1 MKNKTIAILE
11 SRSALQLA
19 DLVRKY
25 EGIPLSA
32 PALAE
37 TPDVDHDH
45 ISELIHNWDHDAPD
59 IFIFQTGV
67 GVKVLLHT
75 TDDLNLTGK
84 LQEILRGSL
93 VVVRGPK
100 PSAALRAYKVRI
112 DLLAESP
119 YTTNEIIELLD
130 KLDLRDKTVV
140 VQRYGNTNQE
150 LQERLESKGAKVT
163 EIATYRWSM
172 PDPQPLIHLMD
183 ALDKNEV
190 DMVCFTSASQAENL
204 FNLAKD
210 MHRSGSLLANINQIL
225 VASIGPVCS
234 NALRKLGIHVDVE
247 PSPPKLGPL
256 ISAINLKFSSLEN
269 Y

>member
-37 TPDVDHDH
+37 TPEVNHDH
-45 ISELIHNWDHDAPD
+45 ITELIHNWDHVAPD

-67 GVKVLLHT
+67 GVKALLHT
-75 TDDLNLTGK
+75 TDELNLTGK
-84 LQEILRGSL
+84 LQQILKDSV

-112 DLLAESP
+112 DLLADSP
-119 YTTNEIIELLD
+119 CTTNEIIGLLD
-130 KLDLRDKTVV
+130 KLDLRDKKVI
-140 VQRYGNTNQE
+140 VQRYGNTNHE

-210 MHRSGSLLANINQIL
+210 MHRAESLLANINKSL

-234 NALRKLGIHVDVE
+234 NALLKLGIRVDVE

-256 ISAINLKFSSLEN
+256 ISAINLKFYSLDN
-269 Y
+269 F